1 MEEFQLSK
9 FTKEGVKLL
18 RDVKG
23 EFERLNIDASKLP
36 KNFPDDSDKIKL
48 VFVGQ
53 FSAGKSSIIKMLTG
67 EDIAIGAKIT
77 TQIAEPYSWNGLEI
91 IDTPGVCTEL
101 RPDHDELTYD
111 QINHAALL
119 IFVITNE
126 GFSQRIG
133 DHFRELAIDQK
144 RANNMVLVVNKMDRT
159 ALGNVSEQQN
169 VIYEDMKKVTAPYDP
184 KNLYLSFLNTSAY
197 FESLEED
204 DAELKSEY
212 LIESG
217 YEAFVENLNRFV
229 ADKGVLQKINL
240 PLNTIAAE
248 IRSALNITSDED
260 KKDIEAFIETF
271 EKKKQIIEEGKKICF
286 DEVQD
291 IANQCKDEITRLGRN
306 VADNIISQS
315 SQEEAKS
322 KYQESQKQIE
332 SIVKKYEEP
341 IADCIKN
348 FVSKVDKD
356 IKEYDNS
363 NFVRQVNMNVLN
375 IIKKEQESNGSA
387 LLHDGGVL
395 IGAGGAAAG
404 MMIFTKGAEIASQYA
419 TPLTEVVT
427 SALGNLVGNAVKGT
441 ATVAL
446 AEDAGIFSTFI
457 ANELGNLVKGLPFFQ
472 ETIVAEA
479 TTANKIAQF
488 FTGNGSKFLGV
499 GLSVLSASIAIW
511 IMIKDSKKQEEA
523 ERKRSQAR
531 ESITEDFRN
540 IASEVNNQ
548 IINGVTKWVSE
559 NIDPMMIKFDDD
571 IKKLHEQIEQ
581 SGVKNENLTELLQ
594 RTENLIAD
602 VQEIDKCV

>member
-9 FTKEGVKLL
+9 FTKEGVQLL
-18 RDVKG
+18 QDVKS
-23 EFERLNIDASKLP
+23 EFEHLNIDASKLP

-67 EDIAIGAKIT
+67 VDIAIGAKIT
-77 TQIAEPYSWNGLEI
+77 TQVAEPYSWNGLEI
-91 IDTPGVCTEL
+91 IDTPGIQTEL

-144 RANNMVLVVNKMDRT
+144 RADNMVLVVNKMDRT
-159 ALGNVSEQQN
+159 ALGNVPEQQN
-169 VIYEDMKKVTAPYDP
+169 IIYEDLKKVTAPYDP

-204 DAELKSEY
+204 DAELKADY
-212 LIESG
+212 FVESG
-217 YEAFVENLNRFV
+217 YDAFVENLNRFV

-248 IRSALNITSDED
+248 IRSALNITSDDD
-260 KKDIEAFIETF
+260 KKDIGAFIETF
-271 EKKKQIIEEGKKICF
+271 KKKKQIIEDSRKICL

-291 IANQCKDEITRLGRN
+291 IANQCKDEIARLGRN

-315 SQEEAKS
+315 SQEEAKA
-322 KYQESQKQIE
+322 KYQESQKQVE
-332 SIVKKYEEP
+332 SVIKKYEEP

-348 FVSKVDKD
+348 FISRVDEN
-356 IKEYDNS
+356 IKKYDNS
-363 NFVRQVNMNVLN
+363 NFVQQVNVNILN
-375 IIKKEQESNGSA
+375 IIKKEQEAGGSA
-387 LLHDGGVL
+387 LLHDGSVL
-395 IGAGGAAAG
+395 IGVGGTAAG
-404 MMIFTKGAEIASQYA
+404 VMIFTKGAEIAAQYA

-427 SALGNLVGNAVKGT
+427 SAFGNLVGSAVKG
-441 ATVAL
+441 AAKVAL

-457 ANELGNLVKGLPFFQ
+457 ANELGNLAKGLPFFQ

-479 TTANKIAQF
+479 TTVNKIAQF
-488 FTGNGSKFLGV
+488 FTGNGSKFLGA
-499 GLSVLSASIAIW
+499 GLAALSAFIAIW
-511 IMIKDSKKQEEA
+511 MMVKGNKQQDEA

-531 ESITEDFRN
+531 ESIIEDFRN
-540 IASEVNNQ
+540 IAAEVDNH
-548 IINGVTKWVSE
+548 IVGGVKKWISE
-559 NIDPMMIKFDDD
+559 NIDPMIAKFDDD
-571 IKKLHEQIEQ
+571 IKKLHGQIEQ
-581 SGVKNENLTELLQ
+581 SGVKNENLTALLQ
-594 RTENLIAD
+594 RTENLISD
-602 VQEIDKCV
+602 VQEINKCI